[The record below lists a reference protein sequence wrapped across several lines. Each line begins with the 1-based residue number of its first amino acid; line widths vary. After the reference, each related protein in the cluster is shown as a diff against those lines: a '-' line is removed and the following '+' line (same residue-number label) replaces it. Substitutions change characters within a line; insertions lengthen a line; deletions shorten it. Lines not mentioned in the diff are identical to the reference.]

1 MSAAESPGDLR
12 SGTPDVFAVHALRYA
27 ARTGRRGELF
37 CGYDQ
42 QSGDAHE
49 VAYYVWLAVSAT
61 HTVLIDAGLRPDPS
75 APVPGLRYL
84 ASPTDTLA
92 ELGIDRADV
101 DHVVLSH
108 LHYDHTGTA
117 RDFTAARYV
126 VQRSELDYWNGPT
139 AARITRERWLVS
151 EDDLAALSAAHDA
164 GRVDLVDGDAEV
176 LPGLSVHLVG
186 GHTAG
191 LQVVRVRTARGHLV
205 VASDAS
211 HFYENLEQDRPF
223 PVMHCTPAAY
233 GAFDRLGA
241 LADGAD
247 LIVPG
252 HDPAVMTR
260 HAAGSDSPDAVV
272 ARLA

>member
-1 MSAAESPGDLR
+1 MAAAGTPGDLR
-12 SGTPDVFAVHALRYA
+12 SDTPDVFAVYALRYA
-27 ARTGRRGELF
+27 GRTGRRGELF

-42 QSGDAHE
+42 QSGDAYE
-49 VAYYVWLAVSAT
+49 VAYYVWLAVSST
-61 HTVLIDAGLRPDPS
+61 RTVLIDAGLRPDTA

-92 ELGIDRADV
+92 DLGIDRTDV
-101 DHVVLSH
+101 GHVVLSH

-126 VQRSELDYWNGPT
+126 VQQSELDYWTGPT
-139 AARITRERWLVS
+139 AARITREGWLVS
-151 EDDLAALSAAHDA
+151 DDDLAQLSAADAA

-191 LQVVRVRTARGHLV
+191 LQVVRVRTASGHLV
-205 VASDAS
+205 LASDAS

-223 PVMHCTPAAY
+223 PVMHSTPAAY
-233 GAFDRLGA
+233 GAFDRLVA
-241 LADGAD
+241 LADGLD

-252 HDPAVMTR
+252 HDPAVMSR
-260 HAAGSDSPDAVV
+260 HAGSDSPDAVV

>member
-1 MSAAESPGDLR
+1 MSAADTSGDLR
-12 SGTPDVFAVHALRYA
+12 GGTPDVFAVYALRYA
-27 ARTGRRGELF
+27 GRTGRRGELF

-61 HTVLIDAGLRPDPS
+61 HTVLIDAGLRPDTA

-92 ELGIDRADV
+92 GLGIDRADV
-101 DHVVLSH
+101 GHVVLSH

-117 RDFTAARYV
+117 RDFTTARYV
-126 VQRSELDYWNGPT
+126 VQRSELDYWTGPK
-139 AARITRERWLVS
+139 AARIIRERWLVS
-151 EDDLAALSAAHDA
+151 EDDLARLSAAHAA

-191 LQVVRVRTARGHLV
+191 LQVVRVRTTRGHMVL
-205 VASDAS
+205 ASDAS
-211 HFYENLEQDRPF
+211 HFYENLEDDRPF

-233 GAFDRLGA
+233 GAFDRLAA
-241 LADGAD
+241 LADGPE

-252 HDPAVMTR
+252 HDPAVLVR
-260 HAAGSDSPDAVV
+260 HAVGSDSPDAVV